1 MNNRPNFKILSEHTI
16 RSKTNDGEFCKQIF
30 RIIKADDNNLDI
42 ALSIH
47 KLVLTDDF
55 EMYEN
60 FGYENLKEFKN
71 KRLYKQIFGI
81 KLKTLNEVIGWIN
94 SIN

>member
-1 MNNRPNFKILSEHTI
+1 MNNRPRWRILSEHII
-16 RSKTNDGEFCKQIF
+16 RSKTNDGEFCKQTF
-30 RIIKADDNNLDI
+30 RVVKADDNNLDI

-55 EMYEN
+55 EIYEM

-71 KRLYKQIFGI
+71 KRLYKQVFSI

-94 SIN
+94 SIS